1 VVTIPHCAESVMN
14 QTPQLMD
21 AHNLAEAFQVFARA
35 SDELTQAYSGLQ
47 GQVSS
52 LTERLTQ
59 LMTALPAGVVLV
71 DSEGHVEQLNR
82 AAKVLMGDLSD
93 EVPWASQMARF
104 EATETPGE
112 YLLHRGEEVLRIAV
126 SETPQDTR
134 GGCIILLHDV
144 TEAWAMRVQTARNE
158 RLAAMGEMVA
168 SLAHQLRTPLAA
180 ALLYTGHMAS
190 TELDPAGRAKVADRV
205 LERLRHLEKLIQDML
220 IFARGEALG
229 RETFGVCELLAEL
242 SRIIEPVAL
251 RRKIT
256 FSSDCQAGS
265 DTLFGNRKEIAG
277 ALINLL
283 ENALQ
288 AVGEGGRVQLSA
300 VKLGEQA
307 VFRVQDNGR
316 GVPPELQARLFEP
329 FYTTRADG
337 TGLGLAIARGVARAH
352 GGEITLKSAPGEGA
366 EFSFS
371 IPVATERT
379 QETSGV
385 HS

>member
-1 VVTIPHCAESVMN
+1 
-14 QTPQLMD
+14 MD
-21 AHNLAEAFQVFARA
+21 ARSLAEAFQAFARA

-47 GQVSS
+47 GQVSA

-71 DSEGHVEQLNR
+71 DRDGKVEQLNR
-82 AAKVLMGDLSD
+82 AAKALLGVVPVDS
-93 EVPWASQMARF
+93 PWAEQMERF
-104 EATETPGE
+104 ESTDAPGE
-112 YLLHRGEEVLRIAV
+112 YLLAHDDEALRIAI
-126 SETPQDTR
+126 SETAQDTH
-134 GGCIILLHDV
+134 GGRIILLHDV
-144 TEAWAMRVQTARNE
+144 TEAWSMRMQTARNE

-190 TELDPAGRAKVADRV
+190 MNLDPAARGKAADRA

-229 RETFGVCELLAEL
+229 RESFSICDLVSELAGT
-242 SRIIEPVAL
+242 IEPVAV
-251 RRKIT
+251 RRNVVFT
-256 FSSDCQAGS
+256 ADCQAG
-265 DTLFGNRKEIAG
+265 TCALFGNRKEIAG

-288 AVGEGGRVQLSA
+288 AVAEGGKVQFTASESA
-300 VKLGEQA
+300 GSA
-307 VFRVQDNGR
+307 IFRVQDNGR
-316 GVPPELQARLFEP
+316 GVPPELQTRLFEP

-352 GGEITLKSAPGEGA
+352 GGDITLRSAPGEGA
-366 EFSFS
+366 EFSLS
-371 IPVATERT
+371 IPLASVREAEP
-379 QETSGV
+379 SGAP
-385 HS
+385 S